1 MNGAAD
7 FGPPPFLF
15 LRRTGAILA
24 VERYSL
30 AGRWGALSS
39 RIAMLKFSAAALAA
53 TLSLSAAAAAFAQ
66 SQDGPIVTGNRTA
79 ETAEALKVRE
89 AIAYSHTLPRGAP
102 TQDYPLV
109 AWCDA
114 LVTGHA
120 DLGDSLTNRS
130 PEDTELVRLGRLE
143 AQDFRSALA
152 AAEPRQTAA
161 TKAAAQQAAA
171 AAKAQW
177 APLLASE
184 DEAARSQSF
193 GLFYGL
199 PGRCE
204 HAARRIRNNIT
215 TPPATPAE
223 VGLEAP
229 APAK

>member
-1 MNGAAD
+1 M
-7 FGPPPFLF
+7 
-15 LRRTGAILA
+15 RRFNMM
-24 VERYSL
+24 
-30 AGRWGALSS
+30 
-39 RIAMLKFSAAALAA
+39 AMLKTAAFFAILSISAPALA
-53 TLSLSAAAAAFAQ
+53 Q
-66 SQDGPIVTGNRTA
+66 EQDGPVVTRNRAA
-79 ETAEALKVRE
+79 ETADALKVRE
-89 AIAYSHTLPRGAP
+89 AIAYANPLPRGAP

-120 DLGDSLTNRS
+120 DLGDSLTDRA
-130 PEDTELVRLGRLE
+130 PEDVELVRLGRLE

-152 AAEPRQTAA
+152 VAEPRQTAA

-177 APLLASE
+177 APLLASQ
-184 DEAARSQSF
+184 DEATRSQSF

-204 HAARRIRNNIT
+204 HAARRIRENIT
-215 TPPATPAE
+215 TSPATPAE

-229 APAK
+229 VVAAR

>member
-1 MNGAAD
+1 MNKNSIFIAV
-7 FGPPPFLF
+7 
-15 LRRTGAILA
+15 AIA
-24 VERYSL
+24 VSL
-30 AGRWGALSS
+30 GS
-39 RIAMLKFSAAALAA
+39 
-53 TLSLSAAAAAFAQ
+53 AAFAQ
-66 SQDGPIVTGNRTA
+66 DQDGPIVTNRSNESA
-79 ETAEALKVRE
+79 DALRTRE
-89 AIAYSHTLPRGAP
+89 AIAYSNTLPRGAP

-120 DLGDSLTNRS
+120 DLGETLTNRS

-161 TKAAAQQAAA
+161 SKAAAQQAAA

-177 APLLASE
+177 APLLASQ

-215 TPPATPAE
+215 TPPATPAD
-223 VGLEAP
+223 VGLEVP
-229 APAK
+229 AAN

>member
-1 MNGAAD
+1 MPM
-7 FGPPPFLF
+7 FK
-15 LRRTGAILA
+15 T
-24 VERYSL
+24 
-30 AGRWGALSS
+30 
-39 RIAMLKFSAAALAA
+39 AAALAA
-53 TLSLSAAAAAFAQ
+53 TVTLMSGMAPVVAQ
-66 SQDGPIVTGNRTA
+66 DQDGPIVTGNRGA
-79 ETAEALKVRE
+79 ETADALKVRE
-89 AIAYSHTLPRGAP
+89 AIAYANPLPRGAP

-120 DLGDSLTNRS
+120 DLGETLTDRA
-130 PEDTELVRLGRLE
+130 PEDIELVRLGRLE

-161 TKAAAQQAAA
+161 AKAAAQQAAA

-229 APAK
+229 APAN

>member
-1 MNGAAD
+1 
-7 FGPPPFLF
+7 
-15 LRRTGAILA
+15 
-24 VERYSL
+24 
-30 AGRWGALSS
+30 
-39 RIAMLKFSAAALAA
+39 MLKALVPGIAVLSLLAA
-53 TLSLSAAAAAFAQ
+53 GSAVSQ
-66 SQDGPIVTGNRTA
+66 DQDGPIATNRSNESA
-79 ETAEALKVRE
+79 DALKTRE
-89 AIAYSHTLPRGAP
+89 AIAYSNTLPRGAP

-120 DLGDSLTNRS
+120 DLGDTLTNRS

-143 AQDFRSALA
+143 AQDFRGALA

-171 AAKAQW
+171 FAKSQW
-177 APLLASE
+177 APLLANA
-184 DEAARSQSF
+184 DEASRSQSF
-193 GLFYGL
+193 GLFFGL

-215 TPPATPAE
+215 TPPATPAD

-229 APAK
+229 ATN

>member
-1 MNGAAD
+1 
-7 FGPPPFLF
+7 
-15 LRRTGAILA
+15 
-24 VERYSL
+24 
-30 AGRWGALSS
+30 
-39 RIAMLKFSAAALAA
+39 MLKFAAAAIAA
-53 TLSLSAAAAAFAQ
+53 TLSLSTPAFAQ
-66 SQDGPIVTGNRTA
+66 DQDGPIVTGNRTA
-79 ETAEALKVRE
+79 ETADALKVRE
-89 AIAYSHTLPRGAP
+89 AIAYANPLPRGAP
-102 TQDYPLV
+102 TQDYVLV

-161 TKAAAQQAAA
+161 TKTAAQQAAA

-193 GLFYGL
+193 GLFSGL

-229 APAK
+229 APAN

>member
-1 MNGAAD
+1 MPM
-7 FGPPPFLF
+7 FK
-15 LRRTGAILA
+15 T
-24 VERYSL
+24 
-30 AGRWGALSS
+30 
-39 RIAMLKFSAAALAA
+39 AAALAA
-53 TLSLSAAAAAFAQ
+53 TVTLMSGMAPVVAQ
-66 SQDGPIVTGNRTA
+66 DQDGPIVTGNRGA
-79 ETAEALKVRE
+79 ETADALKVRE
-89 AIAYSHTLPRGAP
+89 AIAYANPLPRGAP
-102 TQDYPLV
+102 SEDYPLV

-120 DLGDSLTNRS
+120 DLGETLTDRA
-130 PEDTELVRLGRLE
+130 PEDVELVRLGRLE

-161 TKAAAQQAAA
+161 AKAAAQQAAA

-229 APAK
+229 APTN

>member
-1 MNGAAD
+1 
-7 FGPPPFLF
+7 
-15 LRRTGAILA
+15 
-24 VERYSL
+24 
-30 AGRWGALSS
+30 
-39 RIAMLKFSAAALAA
+39 MLKAAAALAVTA
-53 TLSLSAAAAAFAQ
+53 TLFAGLTPAFAQ
-66 SQDGPIVTGNRTA
+66 DQDGPIVTGNRTA
-79 ETAEALKVRE
+79 ETADALKVRE
-89 AIAYSHTLPRGAP
+89 AIAYANPLPRGAP
-102 TQDYPLV
+102 TEDYPLV

-130 PEDTELVRLGRLE
+130 AEDTELVRLGRLE

-161 TKAAAQQAAA
+161 TKTAAQQAAA

-229 APAK
+229 APAN